1 MKLTIHVERHVVE
14 VILVVLQHLL
24 ELVERDGLLVVEVVE
39 AGALEQAVYEVV
51 DLVLLDL
58 LVAQLHHRP
67 AEPRIKVPQQKG
79 TRENAYLRR
88 RQGRTQDYSLEVKTK
103 GRERRLG
110 SWGGGSNL
118 LPTN

>member
-24 ELVERDGLLVVEVVE
+24 ELVERDGLLVVE